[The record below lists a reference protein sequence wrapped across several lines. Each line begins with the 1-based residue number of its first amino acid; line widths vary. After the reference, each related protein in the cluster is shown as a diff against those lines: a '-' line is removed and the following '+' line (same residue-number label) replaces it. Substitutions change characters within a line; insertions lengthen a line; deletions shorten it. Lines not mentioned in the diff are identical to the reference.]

1 MGIFS
6 RKKKLSKERSGI
18 YIPLAR
24 RLPKISSRE
33 YRIFKRQEKKEFNW
47 YEKLVKLSERFLK
60 INPDE
65 RTRNELEKAIVF
77 TGLRITPEG
86 VMSLFVGTIVIFL
99 LLGLSFIVTNILIF
113 GFSTMS
119 IMMGLM
125 IISFGLLL
133 GYYFFRYPINLVKVM
148 RMRASS
154 QVILAVLY
162 MVISMRLTPNLEKAL
177 QFAAANISGEL
188 AYDMR
193 RFLWDI
199 EMGKYYSA
207 SEALSDYIAK
217 WKPENEEFA
226 EALRLIRD
234 SQSHPPDKAK
244 VVLDQA
250 LDVILEGTKTRMK
263 HYSQDLQLPVNVIH
277 MLGILLPIL
286 GTIMAPLAAVF
297 MSDIITPWHFVIGYD
312 IILPVVIL
320 WFINT
325 TLSKRPVTFSKVD
338 ISHHPDLPPEG
349 TFYVG
354 KRSLVPVL
362 PVALFVLMVFLIYPL
377 YFFFQNPELL
387 MSGEGGHT
395 VFSMMMSGLIILG
408 IGFSLAVYFVLSNYQ
423 RYRIY
428 NDIQKTESEF
438 ELALFQLGNRISGG
452 TPTELAIERCIE
464 DVKDLE
470 IANLFRLTLRNI
482 RSLGMTFREAL
493 FNRRWGALRYYPS
506 HLIRNV
512 MYVVVDTARTGVR
525 YAAESMLR
533 ISKYLKNVRE
543 TQEYIR
549 ELLSETV
556 SSMKFQ
562 AYFLTPLITG
572 LIVSMADVIVK
583 VLATLGC
590 YLESMVTG
598 ETNVFGGIVNLF
610 GTGSPISPEVF
621 QIIVGI
627 YLIEVIMILGIF
639 ITRISVGE
647 NKIVQWY
654 TVGKM
659 LAIGVTIYFMV
670 AITSSSIFGEL
681 ISKALSDI
689 GAGVC

>member
-6 RKKKLSKERSGI
+6 RRKKLSKERRGI

-33 YRIFKRQEKKEFNW
+33 YRIFKRQEKREPSW
-47 YEKLVKLSERFLK
+47 YEKLVNLSERFLK

-65 RTRNELEKAIVF
+65 RTRSELEKAIVF

-86 VMSLFVGTIVIFL
+86 VISLFVGTILIFL
-99 LLGLSFIVTNILIF
+99 LLGLSFIVINILIF
-113 GFSTMS
+113 GFSTMR
-119 IMMGLM
+119 IMIGLM
-125 IISFGLLL
+125 IIFFGLLL

-263 HYSQDLQLPVNVIH
+263 HYSQDLQLPINVIH

-297 MSDIITPWHFVIGYD
+297 MSDIVTPWHFVIGYD

-349 TFYVG
+349 AFYIG
-354 KRSLVPVL
+354 KRILVPAL
-362 PVALFVLMVFLIYPL
+362 PVALFVLMVFLVYPL
-377 YFFFQNPELL
+377 YFFLQKPELL
-387 MSGEGGHT
+387 MSGEGGHS
-395 VFSMMMSGLIILG
+395 VFSMMISGLIILG
-408 IGFSLAVYFVLSNYQ
+408 IGFSLAVYFILSNYQ

-428 NDIQKTESEF
+428 SDIQKTESEF

-493 FNRRWGALRYYPS
+493 FNRKWGALRYYPS

-681 ISKALSDI
+681 ISKALSDL